1 MVWGYTLIT
10 MEKPEYSYVSHILR
24 YVGVGLV
31 SGSIV
36 HAGTLGGDSL
46 KYIVLILMGIVAFT
60 VGTLMEHSQK
70 FDKHLL
76 SFILIS
82 VVVSIGTGMVS
93 GGTQHYLD
101 DPLFGALILPL
112 GLFIGYLAFIV
123 RDFKEKISVKRIV
136 IALVISFVLWGG
148 LYQIAHRIPVLENHH
163 GDSASLHH

>member
-10 MEKPEYSYVSHILR
+10 MEKPEYSYISHILR

-36 HAGTLGGDSL
+36 HA
-46 KYIVLILMGIVAFT
+46 
-60 VGTLMEHSQK
+60 GTLMEHSQK

-101 DPLFGALILPL
+101 DPLFGAVILPL